1 MMPRVEKNPVGK
13 QIREMFEKGSEYF
26 SVTRVDPAGK
36 NRVSGLFLSEL
47 GEFFSKLKDTDVG
60 VVSNRLFL
68 KEFGGFN
75 DYHPAVFIIG
85 SPRELI
91 RDNIT
96 EMLVKMAKSV
106 PEGSLA
112 ELIKI
117 AYIKHWDGE
126 KGYNKFMDSARKQ
139 KEILQI
145 RSPVLYSRK
154 DMTSIA
160 DLFLPDME
168 VCFGSGALED

>member
-1 MMPRVEKNPVGK
+1 MVPRVEKNPVGK
-13 QIREMFEKGSEYF
+13 QIRNMLEKGLEYF

-47 GEFFSKLKDTDVG
+47 GQFFANLKDTDIS

-68 KEFGGFN
+68 KEFGSFN

-85 SPRELI
+85 SVNYNLLNSTK
-91 RDNIT
+91 D
-96 EMLVKMAKSV
+96 MLVKLV
-106 PEGSLA
+106 EECPEGPLA
-112 ELIKI
+112 EYIKI

-126 KGYNKFMDSARKQ
+126 EGYNKFMASARKQ
-139 KEILQI
+139 SEILQI
-145 RSPVLYSRK
+145 RGPVLYSKK
-154 DMTSIA
+154 DMEHIV

-168 VCFGSGALED
+168 VCFGSRALED